1 MENLYYIQTPFDTQ
15 PCNLKLNKKYLSMEV
30 DDVLYKIIQKLFT
43 TNVENAGLELIT
55 SEYNND

>member
-30 DDVLYKIIQKLFT
+30 DDVLYKIIRNFLQQM
-43 TNVENAGLELIT
+43 
-55 SEYNND
+55 